1 MPADPSCQTSGMKTQ
16 IEFQLF
22 GMGIWIHLKIG
33 YNWLHFLHKD
43 LLQNKI
49 AILEHSHFWTNPY
62 TMLLLGFPRH
72 LDTHTHT
79 WQKWELMASYP
90 LLCLRPHSGSMD
102 LFMVFVHWSIKLLQP
117 ELELDDLGLT
127 IRSSRLKTHWR
138 WNQPLFHSPVPH
150 LLLFYP
156 WFWADWHSQSLFFS
170 TYICI
175 YIYMFPCLRAQPSES
190 CKVNRAVPHFW
201 DDPQYIFWYTE

>member
-16 IEFQLF
+16 IEFQLL

-127 IRSSRLKTHWR
+127 I
-138 WNQPLFHSPVPH
+138 SPHGSKPIGVEINLCFTPQ
-150 LLLFYP
+150 FPISY
-156 WFWADWHSQSLFFS
+156 FS
-170 TYICI
+170 TRGSGQIDIPKACSFLLIYV
-175 YIYMFPCLRAQPSES
+175 YIY
-190 CKVNRAVPHFW
+190 VPVLAGTALW
-201 DDPQYIFWYTE
+201 KLQSQ